1 MDLRWKI
8 FRKFCRLDRTKFFF
22 FAPGDE
28 RDGAPERG
36 TGVGLER
43 EMVCWRGLVS
53 DVRLGW
59 TSVPS
64 IEFVAGEER
73 DGASERGTGVR
84 LEREMVHWRGLVASF
99 GLGWTP
105 VPSIESCGVGEKNDG
120 YVLYGVLILF

>member
-1 MDLRWKI
+1 MDLRWTI
-8 FRKFCRLDRTKFFF
+8 FRKFCWLDRTKIFF
-22 FAPGDE
+22 FAASDE
-28 RDGAPERG
+28 RDGASESG
-36 TGVGLER
+36 IDVGLER

-53 DVRLGW
+53 GVRLGW

-73 DGASERGTGVR
+73 DGASERGTGVG

-105 VPSIESCGVGEKNDG
+105 VPSIESCGVGRKMMG
-120 YVLYGVLILF
+120 MFYMVF